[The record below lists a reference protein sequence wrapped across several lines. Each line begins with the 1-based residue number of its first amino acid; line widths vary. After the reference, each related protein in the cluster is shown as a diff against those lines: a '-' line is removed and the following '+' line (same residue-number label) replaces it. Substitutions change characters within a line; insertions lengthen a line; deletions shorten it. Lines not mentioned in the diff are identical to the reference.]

1 VEGRRGGGSQQFSD
15 VRVCGCGYK
24 MSHQPP
30 QRPTLHV
37 NRVCDPGLAGGGHC
51 PAETPG
57 VSRGQVHQ
65 RTVRSARTSAMSAS
79 SKANEGQNHWRGS
92 PSGRDRDPL
101 ISRGLLEPVQNR
113 PLDIQGPVIV
123 KKTKKTPAFGGVFSL
138 KQGGFAWELFRGC
151 SRGLRATWWPHW
163 RSKRKSCWG
172 GAALSKR

>member
-1 VEGRRGGGSQQFSD
+1 MFLWVCGCVEGRRGGGSQQFSD

-123 KKTKKTPAFGGVFSL
+123 KKTKKTPVFGGVFSP
-138 KQGGFAWELFRGC
+138 K
-151 SRGLRATWWPHW
+151 
-163 RSKRKSCWG
+163 
-172 GAALSKR
+172 